1 LQRKSGRLSVANWR
15 EFLGHRHC
23 RWPGVN
29 TLDFVTF
36 NQGGPMGLRVEM
48 SGEADPVPTPT
59 PSPVMGGLVLLGVCA
74 TFRTLRLK

>member
-1 LQRKSGRLSVANWR
+1 
-15 EFLGHRHC
+15 
-23 RWPGVN
+23 
-29 TLDFVTF
+29 
-36 NQGGPMGLRVEM
+36 MGLRVEM